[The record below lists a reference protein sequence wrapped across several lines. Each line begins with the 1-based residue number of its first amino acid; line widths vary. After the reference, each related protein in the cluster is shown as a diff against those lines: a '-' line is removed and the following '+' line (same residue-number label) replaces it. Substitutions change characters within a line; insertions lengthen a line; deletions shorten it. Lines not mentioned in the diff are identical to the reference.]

1 MADPHVKVETG
12 RLVVFGNADFLT
24 DKGLQLAG
32 DPGLDLVLNSVN
44 WLLNRENFVSGI
56 PPKEKKTT
64 TLALDEKQLRN
75 LALSLMF
82 GIPLVVA
89 FFGIATWMSRRS

>member
-1 MADPHVKVETG
+1 
-12 RLVVFGNADFLT
+12 VVFGNADFLT

-44 WLLNRENFVSGI
+44 WLLNRENFASGI